1 MDETESDALRE
12 AFGKV
17 LRIKRKEL
25 DFSQEELAGRA
36 GIAMRFV
43 SLLEGNKRQ
52 PTLTTL
58 YGIASAL
65 EMTMSE
71 FMSLIEKELKP
82 RRKR

>member
-36 GIAMRFV
+36 GIAMRYV